1 MNVSK
6 DVKSGFDKPYL
17 LEQSCAAEIDI
28 QMVSRRSMG
37 DQDVGF
43 EWNAVLPWC
52 LCPLILEPAAT
63 LEFESNTKQK
73 THAKL
78 DPPHFGIAGAP

>member
-1 MNVSK
+1 
-6 DVKSGFDKPYL
+6 
-17 LEQSCAAEIDI
+17 
-28 QMVSRRSMG
+28 MG

-52 LCPLILEPAAT
+52 LCPLILEPAVT
-63 LEFESNTKQK
+63 LELESDTEQK